1 MLDMI
6 SESNTTNHQPLK
18 SPRILITCEIKDEQ
32 LQISKMLTE
41 AGFNKIILAESAQS
55 ALYHLNSQQVD
66 LLIINTELPDM
77 DGWRLSRLIRSGIL
91 KCHSDIAILMRTQTW
106 CERIAEVTARE
117 YGINKLLPANA
128 WDKLIP
134 CIQTLLSTASN
145 LNSKPR
151 LLVVEDSEDTAH
163 LVERVLSNI
172 FEIEIA
178 NDGKEGLD
186 LWLAKRHDL
195 VLLDIMLPSLTGN
208 EILAEILQVNPGQ
221 PVVVM
226 TAHANAEE
234 AEELM
239 FAGATDFL
247 PKPFRADQLRKV
259 CDIAIHR
266 DDYLVSTAQFA
277 AQVNNLQE
285 REQEYRQLY
294 LNHHQLLDDLQTIV
308 MELNEQ
314 FNIIFVNHAW
324 EKLTEY
330 SFEETRNRPLSDFIS
345 RHYHDIFNE
354 LIQQIQQLK
363 TNQRKSIIDF
373 EICIES
379 RSGNTIWAQLKLSQL
394 HRNQNDI
401 TYSIC
406 LDDITEKRKSQEKMN
421 YLATHDSLTG
431 LFNRHYSEEHLKKI
445 IRHLQPSQTHAL
457 ISIDLDHF
465 KIINDTFGHQKGDEI
480 LKEMSQLILKKTR
493 KTDIVCRLGGDE
505 FAIFLHNVTPQ
516 KALQTAQAIQQVI
529 SDFSFLIHEQR
540 INLGCSIGITM
551 VDGTLDKIDEY
562 FKRADIA
569 LYVAKGRGRNLIH
582 FYNTGDDVS
591 NELKHRINIAQKV
604 RTAIKENRLVLF
616 FQPIFDVKKNRISHH
631 EALVRLKEKDGSLIL
646 PGNFIPA
653 MESVGEMHILDRWII
668 KLATKALQDYPQLTN
683 IAINLSAQ
691 AFKDESL
698 VPIIIENLHKTQVSP
713 GRITFEL
720 TESASLFN
728 LQITKDVIRQLHHLG
743 CNFSVDDFGS
753 GFSSFTYLKELQ
765 ADYIK
770 LDGSFIRNLEHDAM
784 DQALVKSMVQVIQA
798 IGKKAVAEYVENE
811 AILNLLIEMGIDYA
825 QGYYIGH
832 PQPIELIK
840 QNNTSAVVASGKK
853 N

>member
-1 MLDMI
+1 VLDI
-6 SESNTTNHQPLK
+6 SESNSTTHDSLQP
-18 SPRILITCEIKDEQ
+18 PHILIACEVKDEQ
-32 LQISKMLTE
+32 LQISKMLNE
-41 AGFNKIILAESAQS
+41 AGFSRISLADSAQS
-55 ALYHLNSQQVD
+55 ALYDLNSKKID
-66 LLIINTELPDM
+66 LIIINTELPDM

-91 KCHSDIAILMRTQTW
+91 KCRADIAILMRTQTW

-134 CIQTLLSTASN
+134 GIQTLLEVKAN
-145 LNSKPR
+145 LNSKPK
-151 LLVVEDSEDTAH
+151 LLVIEDSEDTAH

-178 NDGKEGLD
+178 NDGKQGLEN
-186 LWLAKRHDL
+186 WISNRQDL
-195 VLLDIMLPSLTGN
+195 VLLDIMLPGMPGN
-208 EILAEILQVNPGQ
+208 EILVKILNINPHQ

-247 PKPFRADQLRKV
+247 PKPFRAEQLRKV

-277 AQVNNLQE
+277 AQVNSLQE
-285 REQEYRQLY
+285 REKEYRNLY
-294 LNHHQLLDDLQTIV
+294 LNHHQLLDDLQTII
-308 MELNEQ
+308 MELDEESR
-314 FNIIFVNHAW
+314 ILFVNQAW
-324 EKLTEY
+324 QKLTEY
-330 SFEETRNRPLSDFIS
+330 SLEETLHRPLSDFLNRDYQDVFS
-345 RHYHDIFNE
+345 D
-354 LIQQIQQLK
+354 LLKQIQELK
-363 TNQRKSIIDF
+363 NHQRDSIIDF
-373 EICIES
+373 EICVES
-379 RSGNTIWAQLKLSQL
+379 KSGNPIWTQLKLSQL
-394 HRNQNDI
+394 HRNQENL

-406 LDDITEKRKSQEKMN
+406 IDDITEKRKSQEQLN

-431 LFNRHYSEEHLKKI
+431 LFNRHYCEQHLKQI
-445 IRHLQPSQTHAL
+445 IEKLQYGHTHAL
-457 ISIDLDHF
+457 IYIDLDHF
-465 KIINDTFGHQKGDEI
+465 KIINDTFGHQRGDDI

-505 FAIFLHNVTPQ
+505 FAIFIHKVTPQ
-516 KALQTAQAIQQVI
+516 KTLQTAQAIQQVI
-529 SDFSFLIHEQR
+529 NDFSFLINEQR

-551 VDGTLDKIDEY
+551 IDSRLEKIDEY

-569 LYVAKGRGRNLIH
+569 LYVAKGRGRNLVH
-582 FYNTGDDVS
+582 FYNSSDDVS
-591 NELKHRINIAQKV
+591 SELKNRIRVAQKV
-604 RTAIKENRLVLF
+604 RTAILENRLVLF
-616 FQPIFDVKKNRISHH
+616 FQPIFDVKENQISHY
-631 EALVRLKEKDGSLIL
+631 EALVRLKDKEGNLIF
-646 PGNFIPA
+646 PGEFIPA

-668 KLATKALQDYPQLTN
+668 KLATQALQDYPQLTN
-683 IAINLSAQ
+683 VAINLSAQ

-698 VPIIIENLHKTQVSP
+698 VPIIVENLNITQVDP

-728 LQITKDVIRQLHHLG
+728 LQITKDVIRQLHNLG
-743 CNFSVDDFGS
+743 CSFSVDDFGS

-770 LDGSFIRNLEHDAM
+770 LDGSFIRNLEHNSM

-798 IGKKAVAEYVENE
+798 IGKKAVAEYVESE
-811 AILNLLIEMGIDYA
+811 AILNLLIEMGIDYV

-832 PQPIELIK
+832 PQPIEQLRK
-840 QNNTSAVVASGKK
+840 TYALTLQSKT
-853 N
+853 

>member
-1 MLDMI
+1 MLDI
-6 SESNTTNHQPLK
+6 SESNSTTHDSLQP
-18 SPRILITCEIKDEQ
+18 PHILIACEVKDEQ
-32 LQISKMLTE
+32 LQISKMLNE
-41 AGFNKIILAESAQS
+41 AGFSRISLADSAQS
-55 ALYHLNSQQVD
+55 ALYDLNSKKID
-66 LLIINTELPDM
+66 LIIINTELPDM

-91 KCHSDIAILMRTQTW
+91 KCRADIAILMRTQTW

-134 CIQTLLSTASN
+134 GIQTLLEVKAN
-145 LNSKPR
+145 LNSKPK
-151 LLVVEDSEDTAH
+151 LLVIEDSEDTAH

-178 NDGKEGLD
+178 NDGKQGLEN
-186 LWLAKRHDL
+186 WISNRQDL
-195 VLLDIMLPSLTGN
+195 VLLDIMLPGMPGN
-208 EILAEILQVNPGQ
+208 EILVKILNINPHQ

-247 PKPFRADQLRKV
+247 PKPFRAEQLRKV

-277 AQVNNLQE
+277 AQVNSLQE
-285 REQEYRQLY
+285 REKEYRNLY
-294 LNHHQLLDDLQTIV
+294 LNHHQLLDDLQTII
-308 MELNEQ
+308 MELDEESR
-314 FNIIFVNHAW
+314 ILFVNQAW
-324 EKLTEY
+324 QKLTEY
-330 SFEETRNRPLSDFIS
+330 SLEETLNRPLSDFINRDYQDVFS
-345 RHYHDIFNE
+345 D
-354 LIQQIQQLK
+354 LLKQIQELK
-363 TNQRKSIIDF
+363 NHQRDSIIDF
-373 EICIES
+373 EICVEGK
-379 RSGNTIWAQLKLSQL
+379 SGNPIWTQLKLSQL
-394 HRNQNDI
+394 HRNQENL

-406 LDDITEKRKSQEKMN
+406 IDDITEKRKSQEQLN

-431 LFNRHYSEEHLKKI
+431 LFNRHYCEQHLKQI
-445 IRHLQPSQTHAL
+445 IEKLQYGHTHAL
-457 ISIDLDHF
+457 IYIDLDHF
-465 KIINDTFGHQKGDEI
+465 KIINDTFGHQRGDDI

-493 KTDIVCRLGGDE
+493 KNDIVCRLGGDE
-505 FAIFLHNVTPQ
+505 FAIFIHKVTPQ

-529 SDFSFLIHEQR
+529 NDFSFLINEQR
-540 INLGCSIGITM
+540 INLGCSIGIAM
-551 VDGTLDKIDEY
+551 IDSRLEKIDEY

-569 LYVAKGRGRNLIH
+569 LYVAKGRGRNLVH
-582 FYNTGDDVS
+582 FYNSSDDVS
-591 NELKHRINIAQKV
+591 SELKNRIKVAQKV
-604 RTAIKENRLVLF
+604 RTAILENRLVLF
-616 FQPIFDVKKNRISHH
+616 FQPIFDVKENKISHY
-631 EALVRLKEKDGSLIL
+631 EALVRLKDKEGNLIF
-646 PGNFIPA
+646 PGEFIPA

-668 KLATKALQDYPQLTN
+668 KLATQALQDYPQLSN
-683 IAINLSAQ
+683 VAINLSAQ

-698 VPIIIENLHKTQVSP
+698 VPIIIENLNITQVDP

-728 LQITKDVIRQLHHLG
+728 LQITKDVIRQLHNLG
-743 CNFSVDDFGS
+743 CSFSVDDFGS

-770 LDGSFIRNLEHDAM
+770 LDGSFIRNLEHNTM

-798 IGKKAVAEYVENE
+798 IGKKAVAEYVESE
-811 AILNLLIEMGIDYA
+811 AILNLLIEMGIDYV

-832 PQPIELIK
+832 PQPIEQLRK
-840 QNNTSAVVASGKK
+840 TYTLTLQSKT
-853 N
+853 